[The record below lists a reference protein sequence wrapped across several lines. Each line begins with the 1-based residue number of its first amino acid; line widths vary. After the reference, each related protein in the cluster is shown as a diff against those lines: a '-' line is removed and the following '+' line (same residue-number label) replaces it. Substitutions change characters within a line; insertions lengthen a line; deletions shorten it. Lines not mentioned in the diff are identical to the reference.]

1 MNTRSQNHLPPW
13 PLMVF
18 TLAYLVAA
26 VAGALASGN
35 KEFLIYIAVMV
46 VLIAAALG
54 VNWRVDLSNGLL
66 WCLSVWGL
74 LHMAGGLLPVPAS
87 WPIDGDNRV
96 LYSWWLVP
104 GKLKYDQVV
113 HAYGFACATWGSWQ
127 CLQMGIAKRAGVD
140 RSQVQPALGFMVL
153 CAVAG
158 MGLGALNEVIE
169 FTATLTVPET
179 NVGGYVNT
187 GWDLVSNM
195 VGSSTAAVFIW
206 VFGK

>member
-1 MNTRSQNHLPPW
+1 MPPW
-13 PLMVF
+13 PLIVF

-26 VAGALASGN
+26 VAGTFASGN
-35 KEFLIYIAVMV
+35 KEFLIYITVMV
-46 VLIAAALG
+46 VLIAAVLW
-54 VNWRVDLSNGLL
+54 VDRRVDLSNGLL

-74 LHMAGGLLPVPAS
+74 LHMAGGLLPVPES
-87 WPIDGDNRV
+87 WPIDGDKRV

-127 CLQMGIAKRAGVD
+127 CLQMGIATRAGVD
-140 RSQVQPALGFMVL
+140 RSQVKPALGFMVL

-158 MGLGALNEVIE
+158 MGFGALNEVIE
-169 FTATLTVPET
+169 FTAMLTVPET

-206 VFGK
+206 AFSK